1 MSRIHQQ
8 YGLAYYRHQDSWDKA
23 IEHYKEAY
31 HYNPKFISALSTI
44 AYCYEQKKDYK
55 QALAWYEKY
64 LAVAKPGTKGY
75 DFATESVKYLKGE
88 LFMEDNE

>member
-1 MSRIHQQ
+1 MK
-8 YGLAYYRHQDSWDKA
+8 SWDQA

-31 HYNPKFISALSTI
+31 RYNPNFISAISTI

-64 LAVAKPGTKGY
+64 LKVATPESKDYVFAV
-75 DFATESVKYLKGE
+75 ESVRYLKGE
-88 LFMEDNE
+88 LFMEGEAL